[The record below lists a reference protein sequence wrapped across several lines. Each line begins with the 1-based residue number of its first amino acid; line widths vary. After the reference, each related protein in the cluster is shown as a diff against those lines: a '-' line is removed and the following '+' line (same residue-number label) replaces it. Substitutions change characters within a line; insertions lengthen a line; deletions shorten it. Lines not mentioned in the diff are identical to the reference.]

1 MYLFMWQSWNC
12 WSLLVELFFVHW
24 VESLVILF
32 DTVDQ
37 LLPKFRQY
45 SNKKKIDILLFG
57 INLDIDEVDSRN
69 VKIAKAVQKFI
80 VDTKRFN

>member
-1 MYLFMWQSWNC
+1 M
-12 WSLLVELFFVHW
+12 
-24 VESLVILF
+24 LF
-32 DTVDQ
+32 DTVEQ

-45 SNKKKIDILLFG
+45 SNKKKINILLFG

-69 VKIAKAVQKFI
+69 VKIAKAVQTFI